1 MQIFEGRASFPMW
14 PVFWG
19 NDLLVPCTRTVMS
32 DCIDTGS
39 RGANVIL
46 RRPQQRDA
54 GIHIEPI
61 LRRIRTQGVLHWCP
75 FSVIF
80 EELFRVCCQIISS
93 LSQSLTTTFTSRR
106 TTRRFETS
114 ADTVRHPLFAIT
126 ETFCHHWVS
135 SRFVRWMYSTRMFWW
150 YISPAILRRHVSCQ
164 FLSLRWNNVFVNWR
178 PQTSA
183 FIFRCWYPP
192 SSVGIHR
199 PVLAFTVQCW
209 RSPSNIGIHRPV
221 LAFTVQCWHSPSS
234 VGIHRPVL
242 AFIVYWWHSPS
253 SVGIHRP
260 VLAFNVQCWHL
271 PYSVGTHRLL
281 MAFTVHCWHSPSSV
295 GIHHSVGSCFADWE
309 YVPNTSCRYVA
320 VF

>member
-1 MQIFEGRASFPMW
+1 
-14 PVFWG
+14 
-19 NDLLVPCTRTVMS
+19 MS
-32 DCIDTGS
+32 DCKYRKPWCERHSTATSAERRKDTYRTNFTTNSNTGRTPLMS
-39 RGANVIL
+39 FFCYFWGIVSCLLPNNIFTFAVANNYFHVK
-46 RRPQQRDA
+46 
-54 GIHIEPI
+54 
-61 LRRIRTQGVLHWCP
+61 TNN
-75 FSVIF
+75 
-80 EELFRVCCQIISS
+80 
-93 LSQSLTTTFTSRR
+93 TTFWDLGWHG
-106 TTRRFETS
+106 ETLPFC
-114 ADTVRHPLFAIT
+114 HIT

-199 PVLAFTVQCW
+199 PVLEFTVQCW

-242 AFIVYWWHSPS
+242 AFTVYWWHSPS

-260 VLAFNVQCWHL
+260 VLAFNVQCWHS
-271 PYSVGTHRLL
+271 PYSVGIHHPVLAFPVQCWHSPFIIGTHRLL